1 MKRLI
6 VSPLQSR
13 PKSRLVVQ
21 LHCVKLYLN
30 VKLLGLYSHLMVI
43 INCLPLQFLQLD
55 RNISSK
61 NSTPTYYQYLEY
73 KGFYKIFCNTKLF
86 INNMKGDFRFISQLI
101 YLPHEREQLSRFFIK
116 FVYCKRKSGSKEITD
131 YVDGNHDAENKSGL

>member
-43 INCLPLQFLQLD
+43 INCLPLQFD
-55 RNISSK
+55 HNISSK